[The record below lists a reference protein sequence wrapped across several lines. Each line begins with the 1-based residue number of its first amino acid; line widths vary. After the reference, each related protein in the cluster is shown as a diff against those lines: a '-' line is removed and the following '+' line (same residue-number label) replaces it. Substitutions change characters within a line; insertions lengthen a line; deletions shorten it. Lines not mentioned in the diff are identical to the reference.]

1 VQEEV
6 SFEVWLRKQ
15 RRALDLT
22 RQAFAD
28 QVGCAEVTL
37 RRIEAGTLK
46 PSKALASIILEKLA
60 VPESERSQWIAFA
73 RGVSGFPSQSPT
85 PSNKLNSNFPAQL
98 TTFIGREKEQDD
110 VIKLIAKHRLVSL
123 TGSGGVGK
131 TRLSLKVGE
140 QVLGDYPDGVWMV
153 ELAPILDP
161 VLVPRTTAIAIG
173 LRDEPQRPVIDML
186 SDFLREKIILII
198 LDNCEHLLDSCA
210 QFADALL
217 KRCPDL
223 KILATSREVLGILGE
238 ATYRVPSLELPDLQQ
253 SLKDIRRYESAR
265 LFEERAQLARMDFSL
280 TIENAPSVA
289 KICSQLDGI
298 PLAIELAAARVNIFS
313 PEQIAA
319 RLQKS
324 FNLLSTGNR
333 TALLRHQT
341 LQAAIDWSYDLLS
354 PVEQTLFK
362 RLSVFVNGWTLE
374 AAEAVCSS
382 AHVKSDAI
390 SDWMVQLCNK
400 SLVIV
405 EEKQADTRYRMLET
419 IRQYANVKLVEAGE
433 SDALHDRHLEYFLN
447 LVEAAEPHLIRPE
460 QIDWL
465 PLLDADYE
473 NLRFALEWALDKR
486 LAELSLKLCKNLWW
500 YWKIRCL
507 WLEGLKWVKRALVKP
522 SQNENINEKIA
533 RAQVLY
539 TQAELEWQL
548 GNFEEVL
555 PPAKESLALAT
566 EVLGRMEIAIAK
578 FYVGNALRG
587 VDQDQALS
595 LIEESFAEFQ
605 ALNEP
610 FWQARSFSSLG
621 DLLTM
626 QARLKYNDAYLRS
639 LELARKAGERLV
651 LADALS
657 VYAVWLFKVDQWD
670 EGRKLAEES
679 NSLYEQIGY
688 QSPNANSFMF
698 ARIAWIEGNTQKA
711 RSLHIEMLE
720 RSSLL
725 GDKVYRS
732 TSLTNLGLITAEAG
746 DLNGALAYLEDA
758 LTLSREGGHK
768 PFIAESLLHL
778 GNLFYLQGILEA
790 FKQNVRDAFSLRSH
804 FSGAAKVFML
814 ATILKSLYLQKP
826 EISARLLG
834 IIDNSEKE
842 HVYRLGPIAKRSL
855 TPAENHARNSLG
867 DATFESAFAEGQ
879 KISLDEALDI
889 ALQAVE
895 EIE

>member
-1 VQEEV
+1 MQQEI
-6 SFEVWLRKQ
+6 SFGEWLHKK
-15 RRALDLT
+15 RRALDLS
-22 RQAFAD
+22 RQAFAA

-46 PSKALASIILEKLA
+46 PSKELASILLEKLA
-60 VPESERSQWIAFA
+60 IPEMERSQWISFA
-73 RGVSGFPSQSPT
+73 RGFSGFPSESTAPVNK
-85 PSNKLNSNFPAQL
+85 PKSNLPAQL
-98 TTFIGREKEQDD
+98 TTFIGREKEQPD
-110 VIKLIAKHRLVSL
+110 VIQLLGKHRLVTL

-140 QVLGDYPDGVWMV
+140 QVLGDYPDGVWLA

-161 VLVPRTTAIAIG
+161 LLMPRTVAIAIG
-173 LRDEPQRPVIDML
+173 LRDEPQQPVIDML
-186 SDFLREKIILII
+186 SDYLREKKLLLI
-198 LDNCEHLLDSCA
+198 LDNCEHLLDACA
-210 QFADALL
+210 RLTDTLL
-217 KRCPDL
+217 KRCPSL

-238 ATYRVPSLELPDLQQ
+238 VAYRVPSLALPDRQQ
-253 SLKDIRRYESAR
+253 LVEEFRDFESVR
-265 LFEERAQLARMDFSL
+265 LFEERAQLVRVDFTL
-280 TIENAPSVA
+280 TQENTSSVA
-289 KICSQLDGI
+289 EICSRLDGI
-298 PLAIELAAARVNIFS
+298 PLAIELAAARINTFS
-313 PEQIAA
+313 TEQIAA
-319 RLQKS
+319 WLS
-324 FNLLSTGNR
+324 ESLSLLTMGNR
-333 TALLRHQT
+333 TALPRHQT
-341 LQAAIDWSYDLLS
+341 LQAAIDWSYDLL
-354 PVEQTLFK
+354 PAAEQTFFQ
-362 RLSVFVNGWTLE
+362 RLSVFVDGWTLE
-374 AAEAVCSS
+374 AAESICSD
-382 AHVKSDAI
+382 ANRKYEAI
-390 SDWMVQLCNK
+390 SDLLTQLINK

-405 EEKQADTRYRMLET
+405 SGDPERTRYRMLET
-419 IRQYANVKLVEAGE
+419 IRQYANTKLIEARE
-433 SDALHDRHLEYFLN
+433 SELVRDRHLGYFLN
-447 LVEAAEPHLIRPE
+447 LAETAEPHLIRPE

-473 NLRFALEWALDKR
+473 NLRLALEWALNKE
-486 LAELSLKLCKNLWW
+486 LAEISLKLCKDLWW

-507 WLEGLKWVKRALVKP
+507 WLEGLNWVKRALAKP

-533 RAQVLY
+533 RTQVLY

-566 EVLGRMEIAIAK
+566 EVLGRKEIAIAK

-587 VDQDQALS
+587 VDNDQALS
-595 LIEESFAEFQ
+595 LMEESFAEFQ
-605 ALNEP
+605 SLNEP
-610 FWQARSFSSLG
+610 FWQALSFAFLG
-621 DLLTM
+621 DRLAAQGKLRHSEKF
-626 QARLKYNDAYLRS
+626 ARQ

-670 EGRKLAEES
+670 EARKRAEES

-698 ARIAWIEGNTQKA
+698 ARIAWIEGNTQRA
-711 RSLHIEMLE
+711 RSLHMEMLE

-725 GDKVYRS
+725 GDRVYRS
-732 TSLTNLGLITAEAG
+732 TCLTNLGLITAEEG
-746 DLNGALAYLEDA
+746 DLNGARAYLEDA

-778 GNLFYLQGILEA
+778 GNLFYLQGNLEA
-790 FKQNVRDAFSLRSH
+790 FKQNVREAFSLRNH
-804 FSGAAKVFML
+804 FIEAVKVFML

-842 HVYRLGPIAKRSL
+842 HDILLGPIAKRVF
-855 TPAENHARNSLG
+855 TPTENHTRKSLSH
-867 DATFESAFAEGQ
+867 ATFESAFAEGQ
-879 KISLDEALDI
+879 RMSLDEALDI

-895 EIE
+895 EI